1 MRIFESVLE
10 RLKQFIGLLLLAGV
24 ALNFLNVCLRYIWGR
39 PFAWTEEIMTFGLLF
54 IVMAGTVIATA
65 FDQNLKID
73 ILLQVLPRFWRKAL
87 KVFSACVWM
96 TVSIY
101 LAMQSYT
108 VVTLMMRLGQTSM
121 AARIPS
127 WIPHSF
133 LLCAFILSA
142 CAAAYAIICELSA
155 KNTDEANDIYVAAGT
170 ISSDHDGEARP

>member
-1 MRIFESVLE
+1 MI
-10 RLKQFIGLLLLAGV
+10 AGG

-73 ILLQVLPRFWRKAL
+73 VLLQVLPRFWRKA
-87 KVFSACVWM
+87 FRIAGECVWIA
-96 TVSIY
+96 VSIY
-101 LAMQSYT
+101 LALQSYT

-133 LLCAFILSA
+133 LLGAFILSA
-142 CAAAYAIICELSA
+142 FAAVYPIIREFSA
-155 KNTDEANDIYVAAGT
+155 EETAEEKDIYVAAGT
-170 ISSDHDGEARP
+170 LSSDNDGKARPRTRQQS